1 MGKPFL
7 HARRWLLPLTFICT
21 ATTAVAESTGDYW
34 IVYGKGERY
43 NNEVFVANATG
54 ILQQPKG
61 IQSAQ
66 IIQLFEDRSMP
77 TLTAYEVQFK
87 CKERRVRFDNA
98 RAMRRIDNVITNVK
112 TVDGWIDPGKYDYW
126 LQRSFA
132 FVCARPSATT
142 TRCCRWARCPL
153 HAWCRP
159 SRQCSSNCRAS
170 RPRNRPC
177 AIWMR
182 CSATSRNEGR
192 RLAALLRSPTEQVS
206 GMPLAASCR
215 P

>member
-66 IIQLFEDRSMP
+66 IIQLFEDQSMP

>member
-132 FVCARPSATT
+132 FVCAPAIRDNNQMLPLGKMPIAECFSM
-142 TRCCRWARCPL
+142 RGAR
-153 HAWCRP
+153 
-159 SRQCSSNCRAS
+159 
-170 RPRNRPC
+170 
-177 AIWMR
+177 
-182 CSATSRNEGR
+182 G
-192 RLAALLRSPTEQVS
+192 AARGP
-206 GMPLAASCR
+206 P
-215 P
+215 